1 MDIIPEPLE
10 FEWDE
15 GNVDKNREK
24 HLVSFKETEQIFIN
38 EPKSILDDRKHSK
51 KEKRYM
57 LWGITDEG
65 RKLTVI
71 FTIRGKKVRVISV
84 RDMSRKEE
92 KSYEKTA

>member
-1 MDIIPEPLE
+1 
-10 FEWDE
+10 
-15 GNVDKNREK
+15 
-24 HLVSFKETEQIFIN
+24 
-38 EPKSILDDRKHSK
+38 
-51 KEKRYM
+51 M